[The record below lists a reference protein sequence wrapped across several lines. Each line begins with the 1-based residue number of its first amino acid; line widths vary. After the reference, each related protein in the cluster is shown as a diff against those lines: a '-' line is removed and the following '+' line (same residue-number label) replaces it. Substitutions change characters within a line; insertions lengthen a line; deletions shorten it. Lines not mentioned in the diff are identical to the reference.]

1 MILNLLVQFTV
12 LFFLASLLVLVFH
25 LILLLSCKYFVCFIC
40 FFHSVCRWLLSL
52 SFVVIF
58 SSLCIY
64 LIFVLQYRFSLFQ
77 IACHR
82 FVSVVERLY
91 IQQSCSFGRLRRAKA
106 ATSLPFLNL
115 LPIVPGFCNTISICD
130 SLLQTQLLLYLLLS
144 GLLHVLEGIVRH
156 FQGT

>member
-1 MILNLLVQFTV
+1 MYASWMLRVSFLAFVCSPRSIHWSFILRVSLFFVLGASFAYHKLSFACNFLRQFFFVILNLLVQFTV
-12 LFFLASLLVLVFH
+12 LFFLVSLLVLVFH

-77 IACHR
+77 IACHC
-82 FVSVVERLY
+82 FVSVVER
-91 IQQSCSFGRLRRAKA
+91 
-106 ATSLPFLNL
+106 P
-115 LPIVPGFCNTISICD
+115 
-130 SLLQTQLLLYLLLS
+130 
-144 GLLHVLEGIVRH
+144 
-156 FQGT
+156 